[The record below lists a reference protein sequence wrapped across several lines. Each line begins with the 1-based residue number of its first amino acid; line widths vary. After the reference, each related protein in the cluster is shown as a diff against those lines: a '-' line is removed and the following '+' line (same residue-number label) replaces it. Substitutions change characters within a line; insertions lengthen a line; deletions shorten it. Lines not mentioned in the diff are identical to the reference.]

1 MVGSLRSKGD
11 VLSAPRASLTL
22 VHPSIL
28 KQSST
33 LREKNSRL
41 VISLIMVSSPL
52 LSTKMSS
59 YPGTGV
65 QEQKKAGFL
74 RRPVPMWAFLLFVV
88 ILVIVIFLPAF
99 LPISTV
105 TISQP
110 LLLTSDNQ
118 TLSISPG
125 EITTANFTVANLNTT
140 SMISTTATSTLAPAS
155 SHIVLTISGVETGK
169 VFTNSTDGKTVS
181 FQPGGNT
188 LVARVTSDATT
199 IAGNCTVHVSLAS

>member
-1 MVGSLRSKGD
+1 
-11 VLSAPRASLTL
+11 
-22 VHPSIL
+22 
-28 KQSST
+28 
-33 LREKNSRL
+33 
-41 VISLIMVSSPL
+41 
-52 LSTKMSS
+52 
-59 YPGTGV
+59 
-65 QEQKKAGFL
+65 
-74 RRPVPMWAFLLFVV
+74 MWAFLLLVV

-169 VFTNSTDGKTVS
+169 VFTNSTHGKTVS

-199 IAGNCTVHVSLAS
+199 IAGNYTVHVSLAS